1 MTLPIQKLPILVI
14 HLILQTMGFQDMFL
28 LTRISTKMKRIVQRM
43 GRIPKHCL
51 YVTIGRTIMIQIQ
64 TMTYDRYPDLMN
76 VVARKNDPPGWFS
89 PFNMK
94 IGSVACLP
102 SAFCKYSDGQNVVET
117 CWNDIKVGCDELCN
131 EIIELFNTPVRSVT
145 LKLYRRTNYQN
156 EINWTNSTFPN
167 LVIFELIGHCNFQD
181 YMWMIKNAKAT
192 EELHFGMEPSG
203 YPVNKNSL
211 VVIPL
216 ELKHIEIEH
225 GKWVSLRQLEAIK
238 SNYIMVKE
246 ADLTDSEINEFLMNL
261 KNSKEKPK
269 FKELYILFD
278 RQSDTTVV
286 FEGLQDED
294 VLEPNIGLQELVFKT
309 GNGQKCAV
317 TYNLFEF
324 ERPAIDLLGY
334 EVLIED

>member
-94 IGSVACLP
+94 IGSVCCLP
-102 SAFCKYSDGQNVVET
+102 SAFY
-117 CWNDIKVGCDELCN
+117 
-131 EIIELFNTPVRSVT
+131 
-145 LKLYRRTNYQN
+145 
-156 EINWTNSTFPN
+156 
-167 LVIFELIGHCNFQD
+167 

-192 EELHFGMEPSG
+192 EELHLGMEPSE

-238 SNYIMVKE
+238 SYYIMVKE
-246 ADLTDSEINEFLMNL
+246 ADLTDSEINEFLKSL

-269 FKELYILFD
+269 FKELDIMFD
-278 RQSDTTVV
+278 RQSDTAVV
-286 FEGLQDED
+286 IEGLQDED
-294 VLEPNIGLQELVFKT
+294 VLEPNIGLEELVFKT
-309 GNGQKCAV
+309 GNEQKCTV
-317 TYNLFEF
+317 TYITDESEVPDVDLF
-324 ERPAIDLLGY
+324 GY
-334 EVLIED
+334 EVLIKD